1 VSYALTEAAW
11 VRLSNFGW
19 PTKLGHVLQLVHCS
33 APADAATCIVTPTGC
48 ASRITVM
55 LAGLTEP
62 ASLVGLQSDA
72 RATSTEVHS
81 CSFVNPSISEMQG
94 FLLHLS
100 P

>member
-1 VSYALTEAAW
+1 
-11 VRLSNFGW
+11 
-19 PTKLGHVLQLVHCS
+19 
-33 APADAATCIVTPTGC
+33 
-48 ASRITVM
+48 M
-55 LAGLTEP
+55 LAGLAEP
-62 ASLVGLQSDA
+62 ASLVDSQSDA